1 MRTKLFL
8 GISTIILLALF
19 MSFNSPSIK
28 IEPDGGLISKNVILT
43 DGGLLNL
50 YDVGIYSLDW
60 HWKYGEEESIISK
73 SPYGFER
80 TDLPST
86 PLIIR
91 SYEKTPYDF
100 EVLKA
105 YSFSHLSADYFKRRF
120 FTFENPRFW
129 YHNHQS
135 DIINSMS
142 PAPFT
147 KETFK
152 NYYDLLKYGGAEQIN
167 FFHLLMQ
174 SKISRNA
181 IYKYFT
187 DAFNSLQYN
196 LPSSLK
202 EDLKNQI
209 FSLKVFLKNFP
220 SRKSELLRYEK
231 DNTILDKI
239 SSWEA
244 FAYRRITHD
253 KIPISEITEFLASI
267 EKLIDVENSKHLKL
281 FQIQINNGDIILSDT
296 TNRSVVISSN
306 NCTKRIVLPYYEN
319 IQVKMFSEADKNYYQ
334 FERKTAINLETS
346 RHETQFLGLYSSYLE
361 TIRPPDE

>member
-1 MRTKLFL
+1 
-8 GISTIILLALF
+8 

-28 IEPDGGLISKNVILT
+28 IEPDGGLISKNVVLT
-43 DGGLLNL
+43 DGDL
-50 YDVGIYSLDW
+50 YELEIYNSWDN
-60 HWKYGEEESIISK
+60 SNISK

-86 PLIIR
+86 PITIR
-91 SYEKTPYDF
+91 SYEKSRYDF

-105 YSFSHLSADYFKRRF
+105 YSFSHLSANYLKNRSFKF
-120 FTFENPRFW
+120 NGPVKW
-129 YHNHQS
+129 YYYNQD

-142 PAPFT
+142 PSPFN
-147 KETFK
+147 KESFR
-152 NYYDLLKYGGAEQIN
+152 NYYNKLWETDGEQIN
-167 FFHLLMQ
+167 FFHLLMK

-181 IYKYFT
+181 IYKYCT
-187 DAFNSLQYN
+187 DAFNSLQYY

-253 KIPISEITEFLASI
+253 EIPISEITEFLASI
-267 EKLIDVENSKHLKL
+267 EKLIDVDNSKHFKL
-281 FQIQINNGDIILSDT
+281 FQVQINNGDLILSDT
-296 TNRSVVISSN
+296 TNKSIVISSN
-306 NCTKRIVLPYYEN
+306 NCTKRIVLPYDEG
-319 IQVKMFSEADKNYYQ
+319 IQVKMFSEDDKNYYQ
-334 FERKTAINLETS
+334 FERRIGYKKF
-346 RHETQFLGLYSSYLE
+346 QFLGLYSSYLE
-361 TIRPPDE
+361 TIRPPEE